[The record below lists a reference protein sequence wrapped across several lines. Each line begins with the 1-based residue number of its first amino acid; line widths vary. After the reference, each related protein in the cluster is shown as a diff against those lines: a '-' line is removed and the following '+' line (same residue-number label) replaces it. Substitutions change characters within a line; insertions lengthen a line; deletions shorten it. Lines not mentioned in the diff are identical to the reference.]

1 MARDTAGAANN
12 GTEKKCAD
20 PARAVR
26 RLPRPVRRTSTK
38 QIPMTA
44 KAVNSPT
51 QWAQGLGYG
60 GLIPFV
66 GLALAIWLLDP
77 TDPADRARGVSA
89 LLGYGATILSF
100 LGAVHWGLVMRQ
112 ASGQSLGLLV
122 WGVAPSLFAWLALLI
137 NPAAGLWLIAAGLW
151 ACFLVDR
158 MVYPKF
164 GVRAWLPMRLALTL
178 VASLSCIAG
187 AMGAMR

>member
-1 MARDTAGAANN
+1 MTS
-12 GTEKKCAD
+12 
-20 PARAVR
+20 PA
-26 RLPRPVRRTSTK
+26 LK
-38 QIPMTA
+38 
-44 KAVNSPT
+44 NPT
-51 QWAQGLGYG
+51 RWVQGLGYG

-66 GLALAIWLLDP
+66 ALALAVCLL
-77 TDPADRARGVSA
+77 DPADRARSFSA

-100 LGAVHWGLVMRQ
+100 LGAIHWGLAMREV
-112 ASGQSLGLLV
+112 SGQPTGWLV
-122 WGVAPSLFAWLALLI
+122 WGVTPSLLAWVALLL

-164 GVRAWLPMRLALTL
+164 GARAWLPMRLVLTM

-187 AMGAMR
+187 AMGAMQ

>member
-1 MARDTAGAANN
+1 MPRDTAGAANN
-12 GTEKKCAD
+12 GMEKKCVV

-26 RLPRPVRRTSTK
+26 HLARPIRCTTRK
-38 QIPMTA
+38 QIRMSA
-44 KAVNSPT
+44 KALSSPN

-60 GLIPFV
+60 GLIPFA

-77 TDPADRARGVSA
+77 ADRARSLSA

-100 LGAVHWGLVMRQ
+100 LGAIHWGLAMRE
-112 ASGQSLGLLV
+112 ASGQPTGWLV
-122 WGVAPSLFAWLALLI
+122 WGVTPSLLAWVALLL

-164 GVRAWLPMRLALTL
+164 GARAWLPMRLVLTM

-187 AMGAMR
+187 AMGAMQ